1 MAGDAPGTRPARPTT
16 NHGRKGD
23 AARRRGDTVRFVLLE
38 DRPAGLGFGQ
48 FVRARDLSAY
58 QVRSGLGA
66 LKDEAA
72 GRR

>member
-1 MAGDAPGTRPARPTT
+1 MRP
-16 NHGRKGD
+16 D
-23 AARRRGDTVRFVLLE
+23 AAVTPSASCSSKTART
-38 DRPAGLGFGQ
+38 GLGFGQ